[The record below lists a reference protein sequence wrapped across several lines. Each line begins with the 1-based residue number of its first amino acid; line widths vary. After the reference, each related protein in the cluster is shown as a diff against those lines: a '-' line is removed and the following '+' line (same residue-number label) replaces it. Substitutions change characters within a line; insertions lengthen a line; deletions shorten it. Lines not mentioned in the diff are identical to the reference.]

1 MLNIPDQNGIFHNC
15 SCQTS
20 SIFDPF
26 AGISQFVCLAIIHE
40 KRSTTPSILYNSV
53 GFVLIINPL
62 MDCWQWV
69 RCWIV
74 GVGHTPL

>member
-26 AGISQFVCLAIIHE
+26 AGISQFVRLAVIHE
-40 KRSTTPSILYNSV
+40 KRTTTPSILYNSV
-53 GFVLIINPL
+53 GFVLIACREVNISSSFSVNQK
-62 MDCWQWV
+62 C
-69 RCWIV
+69 
-74 GVGHTPL
+74 